1 MSFDSIITF
10 LPTRDLVQP
19 AQFYEKILNLELAL
33 DQTRCRIY
41 RVAESGFLG
50 FCLKDEVTP
59 HDCVILTLVT
69 EEVDHWQALLA
80 EHKVP
85 IEKGPI
91 FNADFQ
97 IYQMFLRDPNGYLI
111 EIQRFEDPRWRT
123 PS

>member
-10 LPTRDLVQP
+10 LPTRDLVQT

-91 FNADFQ
+91 FNPDFQ

>member
-1 MSFDSIITF
+1 MSFDSVITF
-10 LPTRDLVQP
+10 LPTRDLAQT
-19 AQFYEKILNLELAL
+19 AQFYEEVLKLELAL

-41 RVAESGFLG
+41 RVAEGGFLG

-59 HDCVILTLVT
+59 QDGGILTLVT
-69 EEVDHWQALLA
+69 EEVDHWQTLLK
-80 EHKVP
+80 EHDVP
-85 IEKGPI
+85 IEKGPV
-91 FNADFQ
+91 FNPDFQ

>member
-10 LPTRDLVQP
+10 LPTRDLAQT
-19 AQFYEKILNLELAL
+19 AQFYEEVLKLELAL

-41 RVAESGFLG
+41 RVAEGGFLG

-59 HDCVILTLVT
+59 QDGVILTLVT
-69 EEVDHWQALLA
+69 EEVDHWQTLLK
-80 EHKVP
+80 EHDVP
-85 IEKGPI
+85 IEKGPV
-91 FNADFQ
+91 FNPDFQ

>member
-10 LPTRDLVQP
+10 LPTRDLAQT
-19 AQFYEKILNLELAL
+19 AQFYEEVLKLELAL

-41 RVAESGFLG
+41 RVAASGFLG

-59 HDCVILTLVT
+59 QDGVMLTLVT
-69 EEVDHWQALLA
+69 EEVDHWQSLMA
-80 EHKVP
+80 EHDVP
-85 IEKGPI
+85 IEKGPV
-91 FNADFQ
+91 FNPDFQ

>member
-10 LPTRDLVQP
+10 LPTRDLAQT
-19 AQFYEKILNLELAL
+19 AQFYEEVLKLELAL

-41 RVAESGFLG
+41 RVAEGGFLG

-59 HDCVILTLVT
+59 QDGVMLTLVT
-69 EEVDHWQALLA
+69 EEVDHWQTLLK
-80 EHKVP
+80 EHDVP
-85 IEKGPI
+85 IEKGPV
-91 FNADFQ
+91 FNPDFQ

>member
-10 LPTRDLVQP
+10 LPTRDLVQT

>member
-10 LPTRDLVQP
+10 LPTRDLAQT
-19 AQFYEKILNLELAL
+19 AQFYEEVLKLELAL

-41 RVAESGFLG
+41 RVAKGGFLG

-59 HDCVILTLVT
+59 QDGVMLTLVT
-69 EEVDHWQALLA
+69 EAVDHWQALLA
-80 EHKVP
+80 EHDVP
-85 IEKGPI
+85 IEKGPV
-91 FNADFQ
+91 FNPDFQ

>member
-1 MSFDSIITF
+1 MSFDSVITF
-10 LPTRDLVQP
+10 LPTRDLAQT
-19 AQFYEKILNLELAL
+19 AQFYEEVLKLELAL

-41 RVAESGFLG
+41 RVAEGGFLG

-59 HDCVILTLVT
+59 QDGVILTLVT
-69 EEVDHWQALLA
+69 EEVDHWQTLLK
-80 EHKVP
+80 EHDVP
-85 IEKGPI
+85 IEKGPV
-91 FNADFQ
+91 FNPDFQ

>member
-1 MSFDSIITF
+1 MSFDSVITF
-10 LPTRDLVQP
+10 LPTRNLAQT
-19 AQFYEKILNLELAL
+19 AQFYEEVLKLELAL

-41 RVAESGFLG
+41 RVAKGGFLG

-59 HDCVILTLVT
+59 QDGVILTLVT
-69 EEVDHWQALLA
+69 EEVDHWQTLLK
-80 EHKVP
+80 EHEVP
-85 IEKGPI
+85 IEKGPA
-91 FNADFQ
+91 FNPDFK